1 MGFAQRAV
9 FDQKSNIN
17 NQKSKMQMGNSP
29 IIQVKDLAAG
39 YGDTIVLKDINFE
52 VRTGEIFAILGG
64 SGSGKTTLLKCM
76 IGLQKP
82 LRGAVL
88 IDGTDIV
95 TAEGAEQLAV
105 LKKIGVAYQSGALF
119 GSMTV
124 VTNVA
129 LPLEVFTDL
138 PAAAIERMAQM
149 KLKAVG
155 LQEAAYKMPA
165 ELSGG
170 MRKRAAIARALA
182 MDPKILFLDEP
193 SAGLDP
199 VTSAQ
204 LDELILDL
212 SHDLGITFVIVTHE
226 LPSIFA
232 VADRVIMV
240 DREAQTIVA
249 AGKPQELRDQS
260 DNPVVRRFFH
270 RQLGRERTKV

>member
-1 MGFAQRAV
+1 MA
-9 FDQKSNIN
+9 DK
-17 NQKSKMQMGNSP
+17 P
-29 IIQVKDLAAG
+29 IIEVKDLAAG
-39 YGDTIVLKDINFE
+39 YGDTIILQDVDFG

-76 IGLQKP
+76 IGLLQP
-82 LRGAVL
+82 QRGAIL

-95 TAEGAEQLAV
+95 TAAGQERLDV
-105 LKKIGVAYQSGALF
+105 LRKIGVAYQSGALF

-124 VTNVA
+124 LTNVS
-129 LPLEVFTDL
+129 LPLEEFTDL
-138 PAAAIERMAQM
+138 PGPAIEMIAQM

-155 LQEAAYKMPA
+155 LQEVAYKMPA

-170 MRKRAAIARALA
+170 MRKRAAIARALV

-204 LDELILDL
+204 LDELILEL

-226 LPSIFA
+226 LPSIFT
-232 VADRVIMV
+232 VAQRVIMV
-240 DREAQTIVA
+240 DKEARTIVA

-260 DNPVVRRFFH
+260 DNPVVRQFFH
-270 RQLGRERTKV
+270 RQLGKPVLT

>member
-1 MGFAQRAV
+1 MADR
-9 FDQKSNIN
+9 
-17 NQKSKMQMGNSP
+17 P
-29 IIQVKDLAAG
+29 IIEVKDLTAG
-39 YGDTIVLKDINFE
+39 YGDTIILKDINFE
-52 VRTGEIFAILGG
+52 VRMGEIFAILGG
-64 SGSGKTTLLKCM
+64 SGSGKTTLLKNM

-82 LRGAVL
+82 LSGAVL

-95 TAEGAEQLAV
+95 TAEGEEQLGV

-124 VTNVA
+124 VTNVS
-129 LPLEVFTDL
+129 LPLEEFTDL
-138 PAAAIERMAQM
+138 PRHAIAMIAQM

-155 LQEAAYKMPA
+155 LQGAAYQMPS

-199 VTSAQ
+199 ITSAQ
-204 LDELILDL
+204 LDELILGL
-212 SHDLGITFVIVTHE
+212 SHDLQITFVIVTHE

-240 DREAQTIVA
+240 DKEAKTIIA
-249 AGKPQELRDQS
+249 AGKPQELCDKS
-260 DNPVVRRFFH
+260 DNPVVRQFFH
-270 RQLGRERTKV
+270 RQLNPWGASMPRERPMSL

>member
-1 MGFAQRAV
+1 MA
-9 FDQKSNIN
+9 DK
-17 NQKSKMQMGNSP
+17 P
-29 IIQVKDLAAG
+29 IIEVKDLAAG
-39 YGDTIVLKDINFE
+39 YGDTIILQDVDVG

-76 IGLQKP
+76 IGLLQP
-82 LRGAVL
+82 QRGAIL

-95 TAEGAEQLAV
+95 TAAGQERLDV
-105 LKKIGVAYQSGALF
+105 LRKIGVAYQSGALF

-124 VTNVA
+124 LTNVS
-129 LPLEVFTDL
+129 LPLEEFTDL
-138 PAAAIERMAQM
+138 PGPAIEMIAQM

-155 LQEAAYKMPA
+155 LQEVAYKMPA

-170 MRKRAAIARALA
+170 MRKRAAIARALV

-204 LDELILDL
+204 LDELILEL

-226 LPSIFA
+226 LPSIFT
-232 VADRVIMV
+232 VAQRVIMV
-240 DREAQTIVA
+240 DKEARTIVA

-260 DNPVVRRFFH
+260 DNPVVRQFFH
-270 RQLGRERTKV
+270 RQLGKPVLT

>member
-1 MGFAQRAV
+1 MA
-9 FDQKSNIN
+9 DK
-17 NQKSKMQMGNSP
+17 P
-29 IIQVKDLAAG
+29 IIQVKDLTAG
-39 YGDTIVLKDINFE
+39 YGDTIVLKDIDFE
-52 VRTGEIFAILGG
+52 VRVGEIFAILGG
-64 SGSGKTTLLKCM
+64 SGSGKTTLLKCL

-82 LRGAVL
+82 LTGVIL
-88 IDGTDIV
+88 IDGTDMV
-95 TAEGAEQLAV
+95 TAEGEERLT
-105 LKKIGVAYQSGALF
+105 LLTKIGVAYQSGALF

-124 VTNVA
+124 LTNVS
-129 LPLEVFTDL
+129 LPLQEFTDL
-138 PAAAIERMAQM
+138 PPAAIEKMAQM

-204 LDELILDL
+204 LDELILGL
-212 SHDLGITFVIVTHE
+212 SHDLGITFVVVTHE
-226 LPSIFA
+226 LPSIFT

-240 DREAQTIVA
+240 DREARTIIA
-249 AGKPQELRDQS
+249 AGKPQELRDKS

-270 RQLGRERTKV
+270 RQLGPGGVAGPTGRPVLT

>member
-1 MGFAQRAV
+1 M
-9 FDQKSNIN
+9 IET
-17 NQKSKMQMGNSP
+17 P
-29 IIQVKDLAAG
+29 IIEVKDLAAG
-39 YGDTIVLKDINFE
+39 YGEVVVLQNISFE
-52 VRTGEIFAILGG
+52 VRRAEILAILGG
-64 SGSGKTTLLKCM
+64 SGSGKTTLLRCM
-76 IGLQKP
+76 IGLQQP
-82 LRGAVL
+82 LRGTVL

-95 TAEGAEQLAV
+95 TAEGGQRLDV

-124 VTNVA
+124 LTNVA
-129 LPLEVFTDL
+129 LPLMEFTDL
-138 PAAAIERMAQM
+138 PTAAIERIAQM

-155 LQEAAYKMPA
+155 LQAAAYKMPS

-199 VTSAQ
+199 ITSTQ
-204 LDELILDL
+204 LDELVLAL
-212 SHDLGITFVIVTHE
+212 AHDLQITFVIVTHE

-240 DREAQTIVA
+240 DKESRTIIA
-249 AGKPQELRDQS
+249 AGKPQELRDHS
-260 DNPVVRRFFH
+260 DNLIVRQFFN
-270 RQLGRERTKV
+270 RALGRPVPT

>member
-1 MGFAQRAV
+1 
-9 FDQKSNIN
+9 
-17 NQKSKMQMGNSP
+17 
-29 IIQVKDLAAG
+29 
-39 YGDTIVLKDINFE
+39 
-52 VRTGEIFAILGG
+52 
-64 SGSGKTTLLKCM
+64 
-76 IGLQKP
+76 
-82 LRGAVL
+82 
-88 IDGTDIV
+88 
-95 TAEGAEQLAV
+95 
-105 LKKIGVAYQSGALF
+105 
-119 GSMTV
+119 
-124 VTNVA
+124 
-129 LPLEVFTDL
+129 
-138 PAAAIERMAQM
+138 M

>member
-1 MGFAQRAV
+1 MA
-9 FDQKSNIN
+9 DES
-17 NQKSKMQMGNSP
+17 

-39 YGDTIVLKDINFE
+39 YADAVVLQDINFQ
-52 VRTGEIFAILGG
+52 VHLGEIFAILGG

-76 IGLQKP
+76 IGLLKP
-82 LRGAVL
+82 LRGSIL

-95 TAEGAEQLAV
+95 GAEGEERLNV
-105 LKKIGVAYQSGALF
+105 LRTIGVAYQNGALF

-124 VTNVA
+124 LTNVA
-129 LPLEVFTDL
+129 LPLEEFTDL
-138 PAAAIERMAQM
+138 PHDVIETIAQM

-155 LQEAAYKMPA
+155 LQAAAYKMPS

-182 MDPKILFLDEP
+182 LDPKILFLDEP

-204 LDELILDL
+204 IDELILNL
-212 SHDLGITFVIVTHE
+212 SHDLQITFVLVTHE
-226 LPSIFA
+226 LPSIFT

-240 DREAQTIVA
+240 DREAKTIIA
-249 AGKPQELRDQS
+249 TGPPQELRDRS
-260 DNPVVRRFFH
+260 DNPAVRQFFH
-270 RQLGRERTKV
+270 RGAGKPVLT

>member
-1 MGFAQRAV
+1 MA
-9 FDQKSNIN
+9 DK
-17 NQKSKMQMGNSP
+17 P
-29 IIQVKDLAAG
+29 IIEVKDLAAG
-39 YGDTIVLKDINFE
+39 YGDTLILQDINFE
-52 VRTGEIFAILGG
+52 VRMSEIFAILGG
-64 SGSGKTTLLKCM
+64 SGSGKTTLLKCL
-76 IGLQKP
+76 IGLQP
-82 LRGAVL
+82 PWRGSIL

-95 TAEGAEQLAV
+95 TATGQERIEV

-119 GSMTV
+119 GSMTLLS
-124 VTNVA
+124 NVA
-129 LPLEVFTDL
+129 LPLEEFTDL
-138 PAAAIERMAQM
+138 PRHAIERIAQM

-155 LQEAAYKMPA
+155 LQDAAYQMPA

-199 VTSAQ
+199 ITSAQ
-204 LDELILDL
+204 LDELILEL
-212 SHDLGITFVIVTHE
+212 SHDLGVTFVIVTHE

-249 AGKPQELRDQS
+249 AGKPQELRDTS
-260 DNPVVRRFFH
+260 ENPVVRRFFN
-270 RQLGRERTKV
+270 RQLSEV